1 MKKKSGKKT
10 TGLKS
15 FPQHTKN
22 TPGKYTP
29 KKFQRDTKVSTGHKA
44 YRQTTGTVMEGYFTS
59 EVGSNNK
66 SYLDKMSEGY

>member
-1 MKKKSGKKT
+1 MKAKKS

-15 FPQHTKN
+15 FPHKTKA

-29 KKFQRDTKVSTGHKA
+29 KKFQRNTKASTGHKG

-59 EVGSNNK
+59 EVGENNRR
-66 SYLDKMSEGY
+66 YLDKMSEGY